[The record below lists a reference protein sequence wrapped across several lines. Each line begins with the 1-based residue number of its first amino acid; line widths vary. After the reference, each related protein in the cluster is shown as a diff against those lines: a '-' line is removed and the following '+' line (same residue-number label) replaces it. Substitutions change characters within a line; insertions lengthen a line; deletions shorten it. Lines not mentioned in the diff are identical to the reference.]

1 MFQLHGIKTKTLKC
15 PSTKTCQFCNEK
27 QHTSVSK
34 KDSNMLVT
42 TNTSHVTY
50 PVVVIEVEGVIDSG
64 TGRSYVTLKLIR
76 GLNKKPISKESKRIE
91 TPMYLVFQ
99 KTAIYELQIR
109 NTNHEFTLNIE
120 SNKVGVKEVP
130 LEIPNLN

>member
-1 MFQLHGIKTKTLKC
+1 
-15 PSTKTCQFCNEK
+15 
-27 QHTSVSK
+27 
-34 KDSNMLVT
+34 
-42 TNTSHVTY
+42 
-50 PVVVIEVEGVIDSG
+50 
-64 TGRSYVTLKLIR
+64 
-76 GLNKKPISKESKRIE
+76 
-91 TPMYLVFQ
+91 MYLVFQ